1 MTLDELDPHDVF
13 ERRLGLEE
21 GMDAALRGAI
31 TQRYRQVVDAV
42 QLGESEEQ
50 GEGTA
55 K

>member
-1 MTLDELDPHDVF
+1 
-13 ERRLGLEE
+13 
-21 GMDAALRGAI
+21 MDATLRGAI

-42 QLGESEEQ
+42 QLGENEEQ